1 MRGSSCAGGRGTPK
15 PCPPCSPR
23 AAPATWI
30 PAECAK
36 PHQRNAYV
44 GGYRAPML
52 TLRATAAGDLQGVAE
67 WEAEPDTAV
76 WLGGTGHAWHVRA
89 LDDPDQ
95 EHLIGMDV
103 GVPIGFVVLA
113 GLRAGKM
120 IELRRMVASTAHR
133 GAGRGRGLLM
143 AAVARAYDRHGAR
156 GVRLDVKAENG
167 RARALYESAGFAA
180 TETRA
185 NAVLEPATPL
195 RT

>member
-1 MRGSSCAGGRGTPK
+1 
-15 PCPPCSPR
+15 
-23 AAPATWI
+23 
-30 PAECAK
+30 
-36 PHQRNAYV
+36 
-44 GGYRAPML
+44 ML
-52 TLRATAAGDLQGVAE
+52 TLRATAAGDLQDVAE

-76 WLGGTGHAWHVRA
+76 WLGGTGHAWHIRA

-113 GLRAGKM
+113 GLRAAKT
-120 IELRRMVASTAHR
+120 IELRRMVVSTAHR

-185 NAVLEPATPL
+185 NAVLEPGGTPSDLIIMTHQRPEPRPL
-195 RT
+195 RGR